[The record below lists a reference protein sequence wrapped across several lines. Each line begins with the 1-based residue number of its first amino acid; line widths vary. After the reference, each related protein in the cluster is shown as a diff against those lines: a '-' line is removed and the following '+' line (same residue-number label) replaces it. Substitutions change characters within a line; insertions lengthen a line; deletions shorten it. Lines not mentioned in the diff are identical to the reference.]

1 MGRIVVKRPGGKL
14 LDVEVRETEKG
25 LEVTVSGDFFAFPE
39 DSIARLEECL
49 KGSSRENLRE
59 RLGECIPEDAEL
71 VGVSW
76 SDVAEAILRA
86 ATE

>member
-1 MGRIVVKRPGGKL
+1 MGRVVVKRPGGKL
-14 LDVEVRETEKG
+14 LDVEVRETENG
-25 LEVTVSGDFFAFPE
+25 LEITVSGDFFAFPE

-49 KGSSRENLRE
+49 RGVSREELRE
-59 RLGECIPEDAEL
+59 RLGECVPRDSEL

-86 ATE
+86 ASG